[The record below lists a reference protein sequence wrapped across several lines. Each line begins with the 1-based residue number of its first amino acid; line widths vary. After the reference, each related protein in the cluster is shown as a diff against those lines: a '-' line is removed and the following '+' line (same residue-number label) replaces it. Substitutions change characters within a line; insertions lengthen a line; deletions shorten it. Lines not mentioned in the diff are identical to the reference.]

1 MRGAQD
7 HSDHSLGAGDAMNPN
22 HLEDGG
28 EISPFP
34 SSAKPAGGRDR
45 CPLQV
50 AGTEPWTKMG
60 SFTT

>member
-45 CPLQV
+45 ALDKD
-50 AGTEPWTKMG
+50 GFLHHLTKV
-60 SFTT
+60 FV